1 MDSTTGGVLGIF
13 AFLISSGGIIYTAIN
28 HKRVRCKCCGK
39 DVDMSVDVDSTM
51 PVKKKGDKDKLKEK
65 GKSDEESKLDAAAG
79 IYGTPSDIEEPPSD
93 IEEPPSDIEEPPVEV
108 EKKKKKK
115 YSARVA
121 PY

>member
-13 AFLISSGGIIYTAIN
+13 AFLISSGGIMYTAIN

-51 PVKKKGDKDKLKEK
+51 TVKKKGDKDKDKNK
-65 GKSDEESKLDAAAG
+65 GKGNGNEESKVDAAAG
-79 IYGTPSDIEEPPSD
+79 IEDTPPSD
-93 IEEPPSDIEEPPVEV
+93 IEESPSDIEEAPVEV